1 MKSVCVSEK
10 SEGVVCQMNRATA
23 PFLEMKNITKQFPGV
38 LALNNVN
45 LQVYPGQVLALVGE
59 NGAGKSTLMKVIS
72 GVHKMDAGE
81 ITLEGKSVTIT
92 SPLHSRQ
99 LGISIIFQ
107 ELSVLNN
114 MNIAENIFV
123 GREKK
128 KNGFVDKKA
137 QHEEAKALLARVGL
151 DIDTRTKTGLL
162 STAQKQMVE
171 VAKALSFN
179 SKLIIMDEP
188 TSSLTDNETAKLMTI
203 IRNLRDEGVAI
214 VFISHRMNEIFE
226 ISDEIA
232 VMRDGEMVGRM
243 ITSEVDEQQVIAAMV
258 GRDVNDIFHKEEAPI
273 GDIMLEV
280 KNLSTKNFLKDI
292 SFNVRAG
299 EIVGFAG
306 LVGAGRSEVMRA
318 VFGIDPR
325 TSGEIYVGGEK
336 KEIGSTVDALRAG
349 MGFVPE
355 DRKEQGLILKQT
367 IRANASLAALSSVA
381 NGWFIDKG
389 KEKNLSD
396 EYVSKLKVKT
406 PSIEQL
412 IMNLSGGNQQKVVI
426 AKWMATNP
434 KVLILDEPTR
444 GIDVGAKKEIH
455 TLMSELAKQG
465 VAIIMISS
473 ELPEVLGMADR
484 IYVMHD
490 GRIKGEIDREN
501 ASQEAIMKL
510 AIS

>member
-1 MKSVCVSEK
+1 MSA
-10 SEGVVCQMNRATA
+10 ATT
-23 PFLEMKNITKQFPGV
+23 PFLEMKGITKQFPGV
-38 LALNNVN
+38 LALNQVD
-45 LQVYPGQVLALVGE
+45 LSVYPGRVLALVGE
-59 NGAGKSTLMKVIS
+59 NGAGKSTLMKVLS
-72 GVHKMDAGE
+72 GVHRRDAGE
-81 ITLEGKSVTIT
+81 ILIEGKSVEIT
-92 SPLHSRQ
+92 SPLASRQ
-99 LGISIIFQ
+99 MGISIIYQ

-114 MNIAENIFV
+114 MDVAENIFV

-128 KNGFVDKKA
+128 KNGFVDKKR
-137 QHEEAKALLARVGL
+137 QHEEARALLERVGL
-151 DIDTRTKTGLL
+151 NIDTHTMTRRL

-171 VAKALSFN
+171 VAKALSYN
-179 SKLIIMDEP
+179 SRLIIMDEP
-188 TSSLTDNETAKLMTI
+188 TSSLTDKETAMLMDI
-203 IRNLRDEGVAI
+203 IRKLRDEGVAI

-232 VMRDGEMVGRM
+232 VMRDGEMVQHM

-258 GRDVNDIFHKEEAPI
+258 GRDVNDIFQKEEAPI
-273 GDIMLEV
+273 GDVVLEV
-280 KNLSTKNFLKDI
+280 KNLSTRSFLKDI

-318 VFGIDPR
+318 LFAVDPR
-325 TSGEIYVGGEK
+325 ETGEVFVNGK
-336 KEIGSTVDALRAG
+336 PVEIKSTVDALNAG
-349 MGFVPE
+349 LGFVPE

-367 IRANASLAALSSVA
+367 IRANASLAALNSVA
-381 NGWFIDKG
+381 NGWFIDQKR
-389 KEKNLSD
+389 EKALSD

-406 PSIEQL
+406 PSIEQKV
-412 IMNLSGGNQQKVVI
+412 MNLSGGNQQKVVI
-426 AKWMATNP
+426 AKWMATHP

-455 TLMSELAKQG
+455 LLMSELAKQG

-490 GRIKGEIDREN
+490 GRIKGEIDRVN
-501 ASQEAIMKL
+501 ASQESIMKL

>member
-1 MKSVCVSEK
+1 MRE
-10 SEGVVCQMNRATA
+10 ATA
-23 PFLEMKNITKQFPGV
+23 PLLEMKGITKQFPGV
-38 LALNNVN
+38 LALNKVS
-45 LQVYPGQVLALVGE
+45 LSVYPGKVLALVGE
-59 NGAGKSTLMKVIS
+59 NGAGKSTLMKILS
-72 GVHKMDAGE
+72 GVHKRDAGE
-81 ITLEGKSVTIT
+81 ILLEGKPIEIAN
-92 SPLHSRQ
+92 PLASRQ
-99 LGISIIFQ
+99 MGISIIYQ

-114 MNIAENIFV
+114 MDIAENIFV

-128 KNGFVDKKA
+128 KNGLVDKKR
-137 QHEEAKALLARVGL
+137 QHQEARELLARVGL
-151 DIDTRTKTGLL
+151 TIDTRTKTGRL

-188 TSSLTDNETAKLMTI
+188 TSSLTDKETAMLMDI
-203 IRNLRDEGVAI
+203 IRKLRDEGVAI

-232 VMRDGEMVGRM
+232 VMRDGEMVQHM
-243 ITSEVDEQQVIAAMV
+243 ITSEVSEAQVIAAMV
-258 GRDVNDIFHKEEAPI
+258 GRDVHDLFVKEEAPI
-273 GDIMLEV
+273 GDVALEV
-280 KNLSTKNFLKDI
+280 NNLSTKNFLKDI
-292 SFNVRAG
+292 SFKVRSG

-318 VFGIDPR
+318 LFAVDPKE
-325 TSGEIYVGGEK
+325 SGEILVHGRK
-336 KEIGSTVDALRAG
+336 VEINSTVDALKAG
-349 MGFVPE
+349 LGFVPE

-367 IRANASLAALSSVA
+367 IRVNSSLAALKSVA
-381 NGWFIDKG
+381 KGWFIDKKRENG
-389 KEKNLSD
+389 LTD
-396 EYVSKLKVKT
+396 EYVAKLKVKT
-406 PSIEQL
+406 PSNEQK

-455 TLMSELAKQG
+455 ALMSELAKQG

-473 ELPEVLGMADR
+473 ELPEVIGMSDR

-490 GRIKGEIDREN
+490 GRIKGEIDRAS
-501 ASQEAIMKL
+501 ASQEAIMKM

>member
-1 MKSVCVSEK
+1 
-10 SEGVVCQMNRATA
+10 MNRATA
-23 PFLEMKNITKQFPGV
+23 PFLEMRNITKQFPGV

-81 ITLEGKSVTIT
+81 IILEGKSVSIT

-114 MNIAENIFV
+114 MSIAENIFV

-128 KNGFVDKKA
+128 KGAFVDKKA
-137 QHEEAKALLARVGL
+137 QHREAKKLLARVGL
-151 DIDTRTKTGLL
+151 DIDTNTMTRKL

-188 TSSLTDNETAKLMTI
+188 TSSLTDKETAMLMDI
-203 IRNLRDEGVAI
+203 IRKLRDDGVAI

-226 ISDEIA
+226 ISDEVA

-243 ITSEVDEQQVIAAMV
+243 VTSEVSEADIIAAMV
-258 GRDVNDIFHKEEAPI
+258 GRDVNDIFHKEYAPI
-273 GDIMLEV
+273 GDVVLEV
-280 KNLSTKNFLKDI
+280 KNLSTKNFLKDV

-318 VFGIDPR
+318 VFGIDR
-325 TSGEIYVGGEK
+325 RESGEVYVNGK
-336 KEIGSTVDALRAG
+336 KINVKTPRDAIAAG

-367 IRANASLAALSSVA
+367 IRANASLAALRSVA
-381 NGWFIDKG
+381 RGWFIDK
-389 KEKNLSD
+389 KRENHLTD
-396 EYVSKLKVKT
+396 EYVAKLRVKT
-406 PSIEQL
+406 PSIEQKV
-412 IMNLSGGNQQKVVI
+412 MNLSGGNQQKVVI
-426 AKWMATNP
+426 AKWMANNP

-455 TLMSELAKQG
+455 TLMSELAQQG

-490 GRIKGEIDREN
+490 GAVKGEIDREN
-501 ASQEAIMKL
+501 ASQESVMKL

>member
-1 MKSVCVSEK
+1 MS
-10 SEGVVCQMNRATA
+10 QATA
-23 PFLEMKNITKQFPGV
+23 PFLEMKGITKQFPGV
-38 LALNNVN
+38 LALNNVS
-45 LQVYPGQVLALVGE
+45 LSVYPGRVLALVGE
-59 NGAGKSTLMKVIS
+59 NGAGKSTLMKVLS
-72 GVHKMDAGE
+72 GVHKRDAGE
-81 ITLEGKSVTIT
+81 ILIEGKSVEIA
-92 SPLHSRQ
+92 SPIASRQ
-99 LGISIIFQ
+99 MGISIIYQ

-114 MNIAENIFV
+114 MDIAENIFV

-137 QHEEAKALLARVGL
+137 QHEEAAKLLSRVGL
-151 DIDTRTKTGLL
+151 TIDTHTMTRRL

-171 VAKALSFN
+171 VAKALSYN

-188 TSSLTDNETAKLMTI
+188 TSSLTDKETAMLMDI
-203 IRNLRDEGVAI
+203 IRRLRDEGVAI

-232 VMRDGEMVGRM
+232 VMRDGEMVQHM
-243 ITSEVDEQQVIAAMV
+243 ITSEVCEQQVIAAMV

-273 GDIMLEV
+273 GDVVLEV
-280 KNLSTKNFLKDI
+280 KNLSTKNFLKNI

-318 VFGIDPR
+318 LFAVDPR
-325 TSGEIYVGGEK
+325 ESGEIYVNGK
-336 KEIGSTVDALRAG
+336 QVEIKSTVDALNAG

-367 IRANASLAALSSVA
+367 IRANASLAALNSVA
-381 NGWFIDKG
+381 NGWFIDRKR
-389 KEKNLSD
+389 EKALSD

-426 AKWMATNP
+426 AKWMATHP

-490 GRIKGEIDREN
+490 GRIKGEIDRVN
-501 ASQEAIMKL
+501 ASQESIMKL